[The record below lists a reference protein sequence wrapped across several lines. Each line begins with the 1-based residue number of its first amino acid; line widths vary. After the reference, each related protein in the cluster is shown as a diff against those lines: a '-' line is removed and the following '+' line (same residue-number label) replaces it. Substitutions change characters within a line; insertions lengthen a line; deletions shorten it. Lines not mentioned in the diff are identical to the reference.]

1 MSVTLL
7 LSSDIVCFL
16 KDTLLALQALKQ
28 FSFSQTNRAF
38 YNLQLEFV
46 CSSNDTWHYVVSLD
60 RTNFASLQSFPV
72 SLAFQ
77 VANDDFYHVLLFFYV
92 LAEQYTIAIIYAQF
106 MIQLNHFSCV

>member
-1 MSVTLL
+1 VIELVDVTSFTLML
-7 LSSDIVCFL
+7 NISNYYLL

-60 RTNFASLQSFPV
+60 KTNFATLQSFPV
-72 SLAFQ
+72 SFE
-77 VANDDFYHVLLFFYV
+77 VKSITHEFRRIRTFYV
-92 LAEQYTIAIIYAQF
+92 VLRTRWT
-106 MIQLNHFSCV
+106 NNPH